1 MKRYI
6 SLLLIFSL
14 LLVGC
19 SSGNTDNSST
29 TSSAVS
35 SDILKEEKTIVTD
48 AENGVVDEEG
58 QVDDWSPE
66 ESYKSLDSNELL
78 DNIED
83 TVYSSLIDELDGKDY
98 YIENV
103 EATYISK
110 EYIEELSYNSKA
122 NVFFGYTLA
131 ELDQEFNGTRYVF
144 TLGDNGETTVKAFE
158 AYDDTYEKVLKNV
171 AIGTG
176 IILVCVTVSVA
187 TAGAAPAI
195 SMIFAVSAKA
205 GTTAALSG
213 GAIGGVSAGII
224 DGIQNGDVKHALKAT
239 ALGASEGYK
248 MGAICGA
255 ISGGAGEAVALKGA
269 TANGLTMNEAAVMQR
284 ESKYPLSVI
293 KQFRNTQEYEV
304 YKDAGLNTE
313 MINGRTALTQSIDLE
328 SVVDDAGRTNVQR
341 IKDGLSPIDP
351 ATGHAYELHH
361 IGQKSDSIIA
371 TLTRKQHDLP
381 GLHGESFGVDHG
393 KDWQKVVRQF
403 WKSYITARGY

>member
-6 SLLLIFSL
+6 SLLLIVTIL
-14 LLVGC
+14 LAGC
-19 SSGNTDNSST
+19 STEKADTSSA
-29 TSSAVS
+29 TSSAVF
-35 SDILKEEKTIVTD
+35 SDLLKEADNIPTD
-48 AENGVVDEEG
+48 VENGVVAEEG
-58 QVDDWSPE
+58 EVVPWSPE
-66 ESYKSLDSNELL
+66 ESYRSLDSNELL
-78 DNIED
+78 GDIED

-103 EATYISK
+103 EATYVSK
-110 EYIEELSYNSKA
+110 EYLEELSYNSKA

-131 ELDQEFNGTRYVF
+131 ELDQEFEGTRYVF
-144 TLGDNGETTVKAFE
+144 TLGENGEAIVKAFE
-158 AYDDTYEKVLKNV
+158 AYDDTYEKVIKNV

-176 IILVCVTVSVA
+176 VILVCVTVSVA

-213 GAIGGVSAGII
+213 SAIGGVSAGII
-224 DGIQNGDVKHALKAT
+224 DGMQTGDFDHAMKAA

-248 MGAICGA
+248 MGAISGA
-255 ISGGAGEAVALKGA
+255 ISGGAGEAIALKGA
-269 TANGLTMNEAAVMQR
+269 TANGLTMNEAAIMQR

-304 YKDAGLNTE
+304 YKNAGLNTE
-313 MINGRTALTQSIDLE
+313 MINGRAALTQGIDLE

-341 IKDGLSPIDP
+341 IMDGLSPIDP

-371 TLTRKQHDLP
+371 VLTREQHDLP

-403 WKSYITARGY
+403 WKSFIQARGY

>member
-122 NVFFGYTLA
+122 MFS
-131 ELDQEFNGTRYVF
+131 LD
-144 TLGDNGETTVKAFE
+144 
-158 AYDDTYEKVLKNV
+158 
-171 AIGTG
+171 
-176 IILVCVTVSVA
+176 IL
-187 TAGAAPAI
+187 
-195 SMIFAVSAKA
+195 
-205 GTTAALSG
+205 
-213 GAIGGVSAGII
+213 
-224 DGIQNGDVKHALKAT
+224 
-239 ALGASEGYK
+239 
-248 MGAICGA
+248 
-255 ISGGAGEAVALKGA
+255 
-269 TANGLTMNEAAVMQR
+269 
-284 ESKYPLSVI
+284 
-293 KQFRNTQEYEV
+293 
-304 YKDAGLNTE
+304 
-313 MINGRTALTQSIDLE
+313 
-328 SVVDDAGRTNVQR
+328 
-341 IKDGLSPIDP
+341 
-351 ATGHAYELHH
+351 
-361 IGQKSDSIIA
+361 
-371 TLTRKQHDLP
+371 
-381 GLHGESFGVDHG
+381 
-393 KDWQKVVRQF
+393 
-403 WKSYITARGY
+403 